1 MGETDGLAGMV
12 VFLAEHGFQGYAA
25 EVLVD
30 GAVQV
35 FPQVV
40 GQAWRAV
47 VAVGLTASLR
57 GIEFVFRSGN
67 DLGNVDL
74 VGTLGQNV
82 TAARPAYAVHQ
93 FGPAEFAEQLFQ
105 VG

>member
-1 MGETDGLAGMV
+1 MDYLSRMVIFLIKHGL
-12 VFLAEHGFQGYAA
+12 QGYAA
-25 EVLVD
+25 EILVD

-47 VAVGLTASLR
+47 VAVGLTAALR

-93 FGPAEFAEQLFQ
+93 FGPAEFAKQLFQ
-105 VG
+105 IG